1 MRAQVFTVREFRI
14 ILKDNGYTLQRKRG
28 DHEIWVNDEG
38 KHISIPNNS
47 KCINVMVARRLIK
60 ENNLK
65 V

>member
-1 MRAQVFTVREFRI
+1 MKTQVFSVREFRI
-14 ILKDNGYTLQRKRG
+14 ILKNNGYTLQRKKG
-28 DHEIWVNDEG
+28 DHEIWINTQG

-47 KCINVMVARRLIK
+47 KCINVMIAHRLIK

>member
-1 MRAQVFTVREFRI
+1 MRAQVYTVREFRI
-14 ILKDNGYTLQRKRG
+14 VLKNNGYTLQRKRG
-28 DHEIWVNDEG
+28 DHEIWIKDG

>member
-14 ILKDNGYTLQRKRG
+14 VLKNNGYTLQRKRG
-28 DHEIWVNDEG
+28 DHEIWVNDNG

-47 KCINVMVARRLIK
+47 KCINTMVARRLIK